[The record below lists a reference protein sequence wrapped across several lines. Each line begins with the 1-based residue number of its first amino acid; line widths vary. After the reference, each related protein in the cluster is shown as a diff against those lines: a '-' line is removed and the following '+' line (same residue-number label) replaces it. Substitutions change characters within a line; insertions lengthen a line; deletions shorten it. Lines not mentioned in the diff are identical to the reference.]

1 MIKILKKI
9 SFIEKSRFM
18 FDKRISIFTGHFG
31 SGKTEVALNYV
42 FNLAATNKKTAIVD
56 FDIVNPFFRT
66 IDAKKQLEDSGI
78 RLISSVYANTN
89 VDVPAIP
96 AEINS
101 LFNQKEYKVVL
112 DVGGDDLGAKALS
125 AFKDDIVADDYE
137 MYMVINL
144 KRIMTDSE
152 EKMLNMIDEI
162 QESSRIKVTKLVNNT
177 NLLHMSTGEEIL
189 EGQSVIESVS
199 KKLGIPVGFT
209 AGLQN
214 AISNVKDK
222 INSDVLYLNKHIK
235 LPWD

>member
-1 MIKILKKI
+1 
-9 SFIEKSRFM
+9 M
-18 FDKRISIFTGHFG
+18 FDKRINIFTGHFG

-42 FNLAATNKKTAIVD
+42 FNLAAANKKTVIVD

-66 IDAKKQLEDSGI
+66 VDAKKKLEDSGI

-89 VDVPAIP
+89 VDVPAVP

-152 EKMLNMIDEI
+152 DKIINMIDEI

-189 EGQSVIESVS
+189 EGQAVIESVS

-214 AISNVKDK
+214 AITNVKDK
-222 INSDVLYLNKHIK
+222 INSDILYLNKHIK